1 MTNAGAGDR
10 QTKNQRREAA
20 RDKARQLRD
29 QQKKRERR
37 NKVLLQGGIIL
48 GSLAIIAV
56 VALVLVNSVR
66 PAGPGP
72 ENMLSGG
79 IRIGQNFEAV
89 PTAAMEPGAT
99 PTPIPPAA
107 GEDEGEDEQPID
119 IQIYLDYFCPFCKDF
134 EDTNSPQIAS
144 LIESGAVTYEVHPIS
159 YLDRV
164 SLGARYSSRAANAA
178 ACVADKSPDSFWA
191 FNQAMFANQP
201 PEQTAGL
208 SNDQLVELVLGVEG
222 IQARDDI
229 EACIRD
235 EEFRNWV
242 TEITAF
248 ASNFGVPGTD
258 VSTIE
263 GTPTV
268 LVNGVQYEGPVD
280 DPAAFAAFV
289 AQAEGQVF
297 NEDSTPTPTPTPS
310 S

>member
-10 QTKNQRREAA
+10 LTKNQRREAA
-20 RDKARQLRD
+20 REKARQLRD

-37 NKVLLQGGIIL
+37 NRVFLQGGIIL
-48 GSLAIIAV
+48 GSLAIIAII
-56 VALVLVNSVR
+56 ALVLVNSIR

-99 PTPIPPAA
+99 PTPIPPA
-107 GEDEGEDEQPID
+107 EVEGEDEQPIN
-119 IQIYLDYFCPFCKDF
+119 IQVFIDYLCPFCKQF
-134 EDTNSPQIAS
+134 EDTNSEQIAS
-144 LIESGAVTYEVHPIS
+144 LMESGAVTYEVHPIS
-159 YLDRV
+159 FLDRV
-164 SLGARYSSRAANAA
+164 SLGSRYSSRAANAA

-191 FNQAMFANQP
+191 FNEAMFANQP
-201 PEQTAGL
+201 AEQTAGL
-208 SNDQLVELVLGVEG
+208 SNDELVELVLGVEG
-222 IQARDDI
+222 ISARDDI
-229 EACIRD
+229 EECIRD
-235 EEFRNWV
+235 EDFKNWV
-242 TEITAF
+242 TEITAY

-258 VSTIE
+258 VTAIQ

>member
-10 QTKNQRREAA
+10 LTKNQRREAA
-20 RDKARQLRD
+20 REKARQMRD

-37 NKVLLQGGIIL
+37 NRVLLQGGIIL

-56 VALVLVNSVR
+56 IALVLVNSVR

-89 PTAAMEPGAT
+89 PTAAMKPGAT
-99 PTPIPPAA
+99 PTPIPAADPA
-107 GEDEGEDEQPID
+107 EGEDAEPIN
-119 IQIYLDYFCPFCKDF
+119 IQIFLDYLCPFCKQF
-134 EDTNSPQIAS
+134 EDTNAEQIAS

-159 YLDRV
+159 FLDRA
-164 SLGARYSSRAANAA
+164 SLGSRYSSRAANAA
-178 ACVADKSPDSFWA
+178 ACVADKSPNSFWG
-191 FNQAMFANQP
+191 FNEALFANQP
-201 PEQTAGL
+201 AEQTAGL
-208 SNDQLVELVLGVEG
+208 SNDELVDIVLGVDG
-222 IQARDDI
+222 IQSRDDI
-229 EACIRD
+229 EECIRD
-235 EEFRNWV
+235 EDFKNWV
-242 TEITAF
+242 TEITAY

-258 VSTIE
+258 VNSIQ

-268 LVNGVQYEGPVD
+268 LVNGVQYEGAVD

-297 NEDSTPTPTPTPS
+297 NEEATPTPTPTPTS
-310 S
+310 

>member
-1 MTNAGAGDR
+1 M
-10 QTKNQRREAA
+10 
-20 RDKARQLRD
+20 RD

-37 NKVLLQGGIIL
+37 NKVFLQGGIIL

-99 PTPIPPAA
+99 PTPIPAVDP
-107 GEDEGEDEQPID
+107 EDEEEEDAQTID
-119 IQIYLDYFCPFCKDF
+119 IQIYLDYLCPFCKQF
-134 EDTNSPQIAS
+134 EDTNSDQIAS

-159 YLDRV
+159 FLDRA
-164 SLGARYSSRAANAA
+164 SLGTRYSSRAANAA
-178 ACVADKSPDSFWA
+178 ACVADESPNSFWN

-201 PEQTAGL
+201 AEQTAGL
-208 SNDQLVELVLGVEG
+208 SDDEIVDIVLGVEG
-222 IQARDDI
+222 IQAGDDI
-229 EACIRD
+229 EECIRD
-235 EEFRNWV
+235 EEFKNWV
-242 TEITAF
+242 TEITAY

-258 VSTIE
+258 VTAIK

-268 LVNGVQYEGPVD
+268 LVNGVQYEGAVD

-297 NEDSTPTPTPTPS
+297 NEEATPTPTPTPS